1 MDFRYRA
8 ACRDTDPE
16 LFFPVGSIGP
26 ALLQLAEAKAVCARC
41 EVTAECL
48 DWALGSGVD
57 SGVCGGLT
65 AEERRGL
72 RRVAPW
78 HGQPRHGQQW
88 HGQPGG

>member
-1 MDFRYRA
+1 MDFRHRA

-16 LFFPVGSIGP
+16 LFFPVGSVGP

-48 DWALGSGVD
+48 DWAVRSGAD

-65 AEERRGL
+65 AEERREM
-72 RRVAPW
+72 
-78 HGQPRHGQQW
+78 PRAASSRGHPA
-88 HGQPGG
+88 H